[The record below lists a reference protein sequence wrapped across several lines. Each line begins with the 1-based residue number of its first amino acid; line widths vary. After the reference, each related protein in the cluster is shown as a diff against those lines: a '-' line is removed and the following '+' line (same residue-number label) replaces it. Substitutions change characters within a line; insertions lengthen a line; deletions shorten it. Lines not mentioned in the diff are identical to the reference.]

1 MAASTGHNGRSRTL
15 MITSFGNCA
24 FRCLQLQQRVS
35 VGMQSDRVAFA
46 RAAEVKVWTISVHAL
61 VTDPMD
67 ALSTN

>member
-1 MAASTGHNGRSRTL
+1 

-46 RAAEVKVWTISVHAL
+46 RAAEVKVWAISVHAL